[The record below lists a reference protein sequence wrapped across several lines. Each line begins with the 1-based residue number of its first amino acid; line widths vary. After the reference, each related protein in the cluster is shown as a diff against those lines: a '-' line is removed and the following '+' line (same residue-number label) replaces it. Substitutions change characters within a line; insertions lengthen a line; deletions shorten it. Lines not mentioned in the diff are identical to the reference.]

1 MNSSHLPEFERYLP
15 MPTLLNKSRP
25 LLFCSGCSH
34 DQVVKALDKA
44 FQRMACQARDVVI
57 VTDIGCSGLFDTFFN
72 THAFHGLHGRALTYA
87 TGLKL
92 ARPDLQVV
100 VTMGDGGFGIGGA
113 HFLSACRRNLDITL
127 LVLNNF
133 NFGMTGGQCS
143 PTTPPDAIADS
154 GFLNRIEMPSDIC
167 RIAESAGAGYVARL
181 SVYRKSLS
189 EALIRAMQFKGF
201 SVVDLHGICTGRF
214 TRRNKL
220 TPAMLTSST
229 KKKPSYSGEIPA
241 NARMEYGQQY
251 RYEATRQPAASPPV
265 QVDAHLSAPMAGREE
280 ILILGGAG
288 QRIVTAGEI
297 LCLAGMSAGLHVT
310 RKTDYPVTVLRGHSI
325 SEVVMSPEKIAF
337 TGIETPTVIIA
348 LSPEGVARKKRLL
361 GHVSGSPV
369 IITGAGISVP
379 VPGHVLSVDFKRLG
393 LKPQDYA
400 LAALG
405 ILAGQKKCITMDML
419 HTALSVRFGKKAGN
433 AIALTEKMASI

>member
-1 MNSSHLPEFERYLP
+1 
-15 MPTLLNKSRP
+15 MPTLLNKTRP
-25 LLFCSGCSH
+25 LLFCPGCSH
-34 DQVVKALDKA
+34 DRVVKALDQA
-44 FQRMACQARDVVI
+44 FQRLACRAHDIAI

-72 THAFHGLHGRALTYA
+72 THALHGLHGRALTYA

-92 ARPDLQVV
+92 VRPDLRVV

-143 PTTPPDAIADS
+143 PTTPAETMTGS
-154 GFLNRIEMPSDIC
+154 GFLNHIEMPSDVC
-167 RIAESAGAGYVARL
+167 RIAESAGAGYAARL
-181 SVYRKSLS
+181 SVYGKSLPQ
-189 EALIRAMQFKGF
+189 ALARAMQFKGF

-220 TPAMLTSST
+220 TPGMVTAST
-229 KKKPSYSGEIPA
+229 EKEPSYSGEIA
-241 NARMEYGQQY
+241 GNARMEYGRQY
-251 RYEATRQPAASPPV
+251 RNEAARQPVAPRPV
-265 QVDAHLSAPMAGREE
+265 QVEACLSAPMAGREE

-325 SEVVMSPEKIAF
+325 SEVVMSPGKIAF
-337 TGIETPTVIIA
+337 TGIENPTVLIA
-348 LSPEGVARKKRLL
+348 LSPDGVARKKRLL
-361 GHVSGSPV
+361 EQVSGTPL
-369 IITGAGISVP
+369 IIKSAGISLS
-379 VPGHVLSVDFKRLG
+379 VPGHTLSVDFKRFG
-393 LKPQDYA
+393 VKSKDHA

-405 ILAGQKKCITMDML
+405 VLAGRKKCITMDML
-419 HTALSVRFGKKAGN
+419 HSALSVRFGKN
-433 AIALTEKMASI
+433 VSDAIALTKKMASI